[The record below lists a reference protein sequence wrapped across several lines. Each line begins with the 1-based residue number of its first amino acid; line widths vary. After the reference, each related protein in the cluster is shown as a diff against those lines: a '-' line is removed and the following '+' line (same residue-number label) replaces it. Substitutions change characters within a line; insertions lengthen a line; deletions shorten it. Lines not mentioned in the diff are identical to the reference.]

1 MTDVGLRMPMLDLFR
16 RGEVARDVKV
26 LAAQGGIAPRP
37 MEQLAILSHLTGDS
51 EAEIR
56 DAAEQTLGNLPV
68 EQIAGYI
75 ARADAPTELREFF
88 IKRGISPAAVPA
100 PDDEDTLIDTSA
112 LAMELEGATEQ
123 QKTQTFQ
130 ERLATMTVPEK
141 VKCATKG
148 TREMRAILIRDP
160 NRMVAS
166 AVLSCPKVN
175 DAEVESFAKM
185 GNVSEDILRTIAMS
199 RAWTKNYSVVLA
211 LVKNAKTPVA
221 ITLNLM
227 QRLTDTDVK
236 KLSSDRNVPEPLRL
250 AARKR
255 IVKIQSGGKP
265 GND

>member
-1 MTDVGLRMPMLDLFR
+1 MADVGLRTPMLDFFR

-26 LAAQGGIAPRP
+26 LAAQGAIAPRP
-37 MEQLAILSHLTGDS
+37 MEQLGILILLTSDGDN
-51 EAEIR
+51 EIR
-56 DAAEQTLGNLPV
+56 DTAEQTLSTLPSDL
-68 EQIAGYI
+68 IAGYI
-75 ARADAPTELREFF
+75 ARADAPTEIREFF
-88 IKRGISPAAVPA
+88 IKRGIQPAAVPA
-100 PDDEDTLIDTSA
+100 PDVDEALIDTGDI
-112 LAMELEGATEQ
+112 AMEVDGATEE

-130 ERLATMTVPEK
+130 ERLSKMTVPEK

-148 TREMRAILIRDP
+148 TREMRAILIRDA